1 MENENLIFALSL
13 FKTQLQDSLTMI
25 GKAILKDLTEK
36 IEKLD
41 DQEKLDT
48 VKELMSNPFDEID
61 KMCKSL
67 NAEYQ
72 AFRNSPE
79 IKEHIQLL
87 LEEVKKNPKIVDDML
102 SMTPEEVSEVLNKI
116 KDKDDN
122 DGNLQ

>member
-25 GKAILKDLTEK
+25 GKAILKEVSEELETLDDY
-36 IEKLD
+36 EKL
-41 DQEKLDT
+41 EK
-48 VKELMSNPFDEID
+48 VKKLMENPFIKID
-61 KMCKSL
+61 AMCKSL
-67 NAEYQ
+67 NEEYK
-72 AFRNSPE
+72 AFRDSPE

-87 LEEVKKNPKIVDDML
+87 MEEIKTNPNLVDDML
-102 SMTPEEVSEVLNKI
+102 SMTPEEVSEVLSKI

>member
-13 FKTQLQDSLTMI
+13 FRTQLQDSLTMI
-25 GKAILKDLTEK
+25 GKAILKDLTER

-41 DQEKLDT
+41 DHEKLSA
-48 VKELMSNPFDEID
+48 VKEVMSNPFDEID

-72 AFRNSPE
+72 EFRNSPE

-87 LEEVKKNPKIVDDML
+87 LEEVKKNPNIVDDML

-116 KDKDDN
+116 KNKDDN

>member
-1 MENENLIFALSL
+1 MENENIIFALSL

-36 IEKLD
+36 LDKLD
-41 DQEKLDT
+41 DQQKLDT
-48 VKELMSNPFDEID
+48 VKLVMSNPFDQID
-61 KMCKSL
+61 TMCKSL
-67 NAEYQ
+67 NEEYK
-72 AFRNSPE
+72 AFRDSPE

-87 LEEVKKNPKIVDDML
+87 LEEVKRNPSIVDDML
-102 SMTPEEVSEVLNKI
+102 SMSPEEASEVLNKI

>member
-13 FKTQLQDSLTMI
+13 FRTQLQDSLTMI
-25 GKAILKDLTEK
+25 GKAILKDLTER

-41 DQEKLDT
+41 DHEKLST
-48 VKELMSNPFDEID
+48 VKEVMSNPFDEID

-72 AFRNSPE
+72 EFRNSPE

-87 LEEVKKNPKIVDDML
+87 LEEVKKNPNIVDDML

-116 KDKDDN
+116 KNKDDN